1 MYTLLVFLIV
11 LTALLMVG
19 IVLIQESKG
28 GGLVSQFEDI
38 KRHSGVRKTTDFV
51 ERTTWILAGIMVV
64 ISVACAYVTP

>member
-1 MYTLLVFLIV
+1 MYTLLIVLIV

-28 GGLVSQFEDI
+28 GGLASQFADI
-38 KRHSGVRKTTDFV
+38 KRYAGVRKTTDYV

-64 ISVACAYVTP
+64 ICVACSYVI

>member
-1 MYTLLVFLIV
+1 MYTLLVILIV

-28 GGLVSQFEDI
+28 GGLLSQLADY
-38 KRHSGVRKTTDFV
+38 KKLVGVNRTTNLV

-64 ISVACAYVTP
+64 ICVACAYVAP